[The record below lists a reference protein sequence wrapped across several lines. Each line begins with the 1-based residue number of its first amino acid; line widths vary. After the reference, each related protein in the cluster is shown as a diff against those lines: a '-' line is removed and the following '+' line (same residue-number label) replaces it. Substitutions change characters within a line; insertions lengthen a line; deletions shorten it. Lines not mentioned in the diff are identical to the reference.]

1 MDQKRRTMLTAIR
14 PVIILPFFLSRA
26 KLHIPSRRIPPVLKR
41 AGCAWFICQ
50 PCCPCSKA
58 VRGDNSIVC

>member
-14 PVIILPFFLSRA
+14 PAIILPFFLSRA

-41 AGCAWFICQ
+41 AGCAFLYW
-50 PCCPCSKA
+50 
-58 VRGDNSIVC
+58 